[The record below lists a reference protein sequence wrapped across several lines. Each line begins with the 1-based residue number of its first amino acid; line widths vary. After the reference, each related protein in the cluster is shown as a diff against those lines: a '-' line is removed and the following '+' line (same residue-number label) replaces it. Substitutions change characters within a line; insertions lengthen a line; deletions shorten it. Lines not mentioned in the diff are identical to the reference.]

1 MERADLHELEAIKR
15 LKYRYLRC
23 LDQKRWDELA
33 DCFTA
38 DARSSYGGGR
48 YAFEGRD
55 AIMEFLRKA
64 MGAPSFLSS
73 HRAHHP
79 EIDFTSATSATG
91 TWALE
96 DTVIETRAGI
106 TIRGAA
112 FYTDEYLKT
121 DGRWKIQRTSY
132 LRSYEEIQM
141 RSQWTPPRGS
151 GRESRRG
158 SMAGLV
164 LGTGARPSGGR
175 AILAQG
181 RPAVLRGR

>member
-1 MERADLHELEAIKR
+1 MDLHELEAIKR

-23 LDQKRWDELA
+23 LDQKRWEELA

-55 AIMEFLRKA
+55 AILDFLRKA

-79 EIDFTSATSATG
+79 EIELTGPDTATG
-91 TWALE
+91 VWALE

-112 FYTDEYLKT
+112 FYTDEYVKQDGAWKIRFTGYKRTYEEVESRRDRPGLRLTASWFET
-121 DGRWKIQRTSY
+121 DGRSE
-132 LRSYEEIQM
+132 L
-141 RSQWTPPRGS
+141 
-151 GRESRRG
+151 
-158 SMAGLV
+158 
-164 LGTGARPSGGR
+164 
-175 AILAQG
+175 
-181 RPAVLRGR
+181 